1 VLLGLALSGA
11 GNGLFG
17 TAEMLIYQRHLP
29 NRLMGRVRAAA
40 VSILN
45 GTYAL
50 SMVCAGT
57 LIHALG
63 VSGVF
68 ALGGVAG
75 ALATAVVV
83 AAAVRPSVRA
93 PEALPAQIG

>member
-1 VLLGLALSGA
+1 
-11 GNGLFG
+11 
-17 TAEMLIYQRHLP
+17 
-29 NRLMGRVRAAA
+29 MGRVRAAA

-57 LIHALG
+57 LIHSVG

-68 ALGGVAG
+68 ALGGAAG
-75 ALATAVVV
+75 AVATAVVV